1 MSFGSQSFGESAFAW
16 SGTESEP
23 PAEGDVLVS
32 GLCGIDAGVIASSGG
47 GHSGL
52 HSIEAGFIS

>member
-1 MSFGSQSFGESAFAW
+1 MSFGSQSFGESAYAW

-23 PAEGDVLVS
+23 PAENDVLVS
-32 GLCGIDAGVIASSGG
+32 GMCAIDAGVIASAGG

-52 HSIEAGFIS
+52 HSIETGFVS